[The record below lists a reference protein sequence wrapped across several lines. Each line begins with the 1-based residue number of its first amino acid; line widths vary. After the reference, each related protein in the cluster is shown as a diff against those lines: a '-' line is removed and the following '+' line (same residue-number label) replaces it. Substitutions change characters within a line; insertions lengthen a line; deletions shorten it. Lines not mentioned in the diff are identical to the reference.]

1 MHLWR
6 KSCGHQ
12 LTERYLLVYGC
23 YCQSLTTCWNVICL
37 LMPWTSCS
45 LVWFVLMVNGFKD
58 ISTLNDPLDKFIT
71 KLWSIWCVLLLAQ
84 EKSQFDVFKETFER
98 KAARERAIEAERKK
112 KREVQALRYLHTQIH
127 LLFSVS
133 MSSQGHQCLS
143 MYILVVLTPVPL
155 KSQI

>member
-1 MHLWR
+1 MHLWQ
-6 KSCGHQ
+6 KSCSHQ
-12 LTERYLLVYGC
+12 LADRYLLVYGC

-45 LVWFVLMVNGFKD
+45 LVWFVLMVNGFKV
-58 ISTLNDPLDKFIT
+58 ISTLNDPLDKFFT
-71 KLWSIWCVLLLAQ
+71 KLWSFCCVLLTAQ
-84 EKSQFDVFKETFER
+84 EKSQFDVFKQTFER
-98 KAARERAIEAERKK
+98 KAAREREIEAERKK
-112 KREVQALRYLHTQIH
+112 IREVQALRYQLTLIY

-133 MSSQGHQCLS
+133 MSSQGHRCLM